1 MIDRL
6 RNTRLFFIPYLCL
19 FTLAM
24 TFFFYQSHGK
34 FVLWLNSL
42 HNPIW
47 NFFFKYWTHTG
58 DVIFFT
64 IITVG
69 LIFWK
74 RRFGIVLAA
83 IGISVAAISLFFKH
97 VLFPEAQRP
106 IIYFRGYE
114 VLDFVDGVSI
124 LSQYSFPSGHSMAV
138 FALATFI
145 ALMMQ
150 HSNYSMILLVAAV
163 LTAISRVYLVQHF
176 LIDIMAG
183 SLIGIFTAITFYMG
197 FEKFLHGES
206 NQKVNT
212 PDEDLEEMNLE
223 VEIDEEAS

>member
-1 MIDRL
+1 MINRL
-6 RNTRLFFIPYLCL
+6 RNTSLFYLPYLCL
-19 FTLAM
+19 FTLAVVY
-24 TFFFYQSHGK
+24 FLYKSHGE

-64 IITVG
+64 IVTVI
-69 LIFWK
+69 LIIFK
-74 RRFGIVLAA
+74 RRFGLILGLS
-83 IGISVAAISLFFKH
+83 GISVALVSLFFKH

-114 VLDFVDGVSI
+114 VLDFVDGVTI
-124 LSQYSFPSGHSMAV
+124 LSQHSFPSGHSMAV
-138 FALATFI
+138 FTLAAFA
-145 ALMMQ
+145 ALMLQ
-150 HSNYSMILLVAAV
+150 NNSYSLLLLVGST

-183 SLIGIFTAITFYMG
+183 SLIGITIGTLYYMI
-197 FEKFLHGES
+197 FEKYLNNEF
-206 NQKVNT
+206 VRVINT
-212 PDEDLEEMNLE
+212 PDEDLAEMDLEESIE
-223 VEIDEEAS
+223 